1 MNLRIGLFCLV
12 GGLCFT
18 VSALGGGHFGWSLLS
33 GMVTAAALYPV
44 VRFGPRN
51 PLAQF
56 GAIVLVLLVIGL
68 FCTMSEGILF
78 FPEMRAQMLASL
90 LGGTTTYLLAAA
102 VMAGLAKWLKLTD
115 SEAQSIPHHS
125 PVKATLMIL
134 LAAFLYLVYYEVFGG
149 LTFQFFTKQY
159 YPHAAEQ
166 AMALGIWFPIYQ
178 LARGVAMTLAAL
190 PVIYT
195 LRLPRWQAAITV
207 GLLVWVVGGA
217 GPLLVP
223 NAAMVTA
230 QRYIH
235 IGEIFTQNFSLGITA
250 VLLLRPKAAKAV
262 VNPTTV
268 ASA

>member
-1 MNLRIGLFCLV
+1 
-12 GGLCFT
+12 
-18 VSALGGGHFGWSLLS
+18 
-33 GMVTAAALYPV
+33 
-44 VRFGPRN
+44 
-51 PLAQF
+51 
-56 GAIVLVLLVIGL
+56 
-68 FCTMSEGILF
+68 
-78 FPEMRAQMLASL
+78 
-90 LGGTTTYLLAAA
+90 
-102 VMAGLAKWLKLTD
+102 
-115 SEAQSIPHHS
+115 
-125 PVKATLMIL
+125 
-134 LAAFLYLVYYEVFGG
+134 
-149 LTFQFFTKQY
+149 
-159 YPHAAEQ
+159 
-166 AMALGIWFPIYQ
+166 
-178 LARGVAMTLAAL
+178 MTLAAL

-268 ASA
+268 AAA